1 MIETLKKYNFWN
13 TDVKGIGITRPA
25 YLDRLS
31 RLNTG
36 RTIVTV
42 TGLRRVG
49 KSVIVRQFIDYLI
62 RQLKVPPCQI
72 FYANLFLR
80 ELGFLKDPDRFQEA
94 VKSWQE
100 LPDVDHG
107 RRLYLVIDE
116 VQEIRDWEKLVGSY
130 FEDYTAEYKIVI
142 TGSNSKL
149 LSGEL
154 ATYLS
159 GRSHE
164 LRVFPLSFKEYCA
177 FNQKAGTR
185 ESLLAYLTHG
195 GMPEIVLADNEFAKN
210 NLIETTID
218 SVIMRDIVARYEIRN
233 VRLLKKIVEY
243 VSASA
248 SDEVSRNKMANLV
261 DESGK
266 SASVHTVSD
275 YLECLKAAFFIHECP
290 VFSHKK
296 NDYLKS
302 GPRKIYLN
310 DLVFMK
316 KDQRFGGY
324 GKQLEN
330 LVYMALKR
338 RGANVSTVR
347 TGKGEVDFL
356 ARKNGDKAY
365 YQVAWTIN
373 DPGSETFRREFES
386 LLTIQDHYPKHIITM
401 DDLPL
406 PPQKGIRHLPALDF
420 FLNKAGEF

>member
-1 MIETLKKYNFWN
+1 MIETLKKYNFWDTN
-13 TDVKGIGITRPA
+13 VKGTGIHRPV
-25 YLDRLS
+25 YHDRLA

-36 RTIVTV
+36 RAIVTV

-49 KSVIVRQFIDYLI
+49 KSYIVRQFIDYLI
-62 RQLKVPPCQI
+62 RQLKVHPHQI

-80 ELGFLKDPDRFQEA
+80 ELSFLKDPDRFQDA
-94 VKSWQE
+94 VTAWQKN
-100 LPDVDHG
+100 LDVDPEK
-107 RRLYLVIDE
+107 RMYLILDE

-130 FEDYTAEYKIVI
+130 FEDYTAEYKVII

-154 ATYLS
+154 ATYLA

-164 LRVFPLSFKEYCA
+164 LRVFPLSFNEYRT
-177 FNQKAGTR
+177 FTQQTGTR

-248 SDEVSRNKMANLV
+248 TDEVSRNKMANLIKG
-261 DESGK
+261 SGRN
-266 SASVHTVSD
+266 ASVHTVSD
-275 YLECLKAAFFIHECP
+275 YLECLKEAFFIHECP
-290 VFSHKK
+290 VFSYRK

-316 KDQRFGGY
+316 KGQGFGGY

-330 LVYMALKR
+330 LVYIALKR
-338 RGANVSTVR
+338 KGRHVSTVR

-356 ARKNGDKAY
+356 SRKNGDKAY

-373 DPGSETFRREFES
+373 DPGSETYRREFQS
-386 LLTIQDHYPKHIITM
+386 LLAIKDHYPKTIITM

-406 PPQKGIRHLPALDF
+406 PPQKGIRHLSALDF
-420 FLNKAGEF
+420 FSD

>member
-1 MIETLKKYNFWN
+1 MIEALKKYNFW
-13 TDVKGIGITRPA
+13 DAAVKGTGITRPI
-25 YLDRLS
+25 YLDQLA

-36 RTIVTV
+36 KTIVTV

-49 KSVIVRQFIDYLI
+49 KSFIVRQFMDHLI
-62 RQLKVPPCQI
+62 RQMKVPPCQI

-80 ELGFLKDPDRFQEA
+80 ELGFLRDPDRFQEA
-94 VKSWQE
+94 VTSWQKN
-100 LPDVDHG
+100 LNVDTG
-107 RRLYLVIDE
+107 QRMYLFIDE
-116 VQEIRDWEKLVGSY
+116 VQEIKDWEKLAGSF
-130 FEDYTAEYKIVI
+130 FEDYTAEYKIII

-154 ATYLS
+154 ATYLA

-164 LRVFPLSFKEYCA
+164 LRVFPLSFNEFCT
-177 FNQKAGTR
+177 FTEQDGTR
-185 ESLLAYLTHG
+185 ENLLTYLTHG
-195 GMPEIVLADNEFAKN
+195 GMPEIVLADNHFARN

-248 SDEVSRNKMANLV
+248 SDEVSRNRMAHLI

-266 SASVHTVSD
+266 RASVHTVSD
-275 YLECLKAAFFIHECP
+275 YLECLKEAFFIHECP

-338 RGANVSTVR
+338 KGFTISTVR

-356 ARKNGDKAY
+356 SQKNGDRAY
-365 YQVAWTIN
+365 YQVEWTIN
-373 DPGSETFRREFES
+373 DPGSETYGREFES
-386 LLTIQDHYPKHIITM
+386 LLSIQDHYPKHIITM

-406 PPQKGIRHLPALDF
+406 PPRKGIRHIPALDF
-420 FLNKAGEF
+420 FSSDN